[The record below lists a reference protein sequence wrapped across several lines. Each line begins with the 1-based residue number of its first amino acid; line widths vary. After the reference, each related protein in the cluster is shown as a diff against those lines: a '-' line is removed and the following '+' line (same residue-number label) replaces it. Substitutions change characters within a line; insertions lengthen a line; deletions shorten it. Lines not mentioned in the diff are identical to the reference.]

1 MSTSNDAPSDEA
13 SNDPYHHIREHRDAV
28 ESLAAEE
35 REDSLAAWARVMLA
49 LTDGEQPDRE
59 DLEKT
64 GLPVPEEDA

>member
-1 MSTSNDAPSDEA
+1 MSHATEQTPEQSNG
-13 SNDPYHHIREHRDAV
+13 DPYEPIREERDAV
-28 ESLAAEE
+28 EHLAEQE

-49 LTDGEQPDRE
+49 LTDGEEPDRD